1 MENERYLFVT
11 SDDNVS
17 RIIDFIWPVYKEIF
31 GIEKMY
37 GKQCII
43 YNDAELK
50 HVDTE
55 LGTDSAKIKLALKEP
70 CMWNE
75 MIFQLAYEMCYC
87 ILQEYKRQWKKE
99 RFLSWYE
106 ETVCNAFSCYIL
118 KYSMENWNKC
128 DLSNINPEY
137 SKYIDEYLQM
147 KMKEEGTEQQ
157 ENINKLYDIFCDNPK
172 AVNSLEKY
180 YDYINEDNSSL
191 DVQRLNKDIG
201 ISIPETLSK
210 NESLEES
217 LPHYMYEI
225 CKKYWNE
232 KFSQFSAC
240 VAIVFSM
247 ALWII
252 KGIWYTYMA
261 GRFSVYKIDKCY
273 IDMNND
279 SVFLQT
285 IQLIAYLTIGIF
297 SNYVFYKILK
307 TKKKKVRNIVIFV
320 AIEVVI
326 LFFIAFVSNDFTVE
340 QLYSQL
346 TPGLVV
352 TVLILYIIV
361 VVLINSLVFE
371 NVPGLLSAKPGD
383 TPITE
388 LIQKQFSEAGYAII
402 SDLKNAVVDVSDYG
416 VPQKRKRV
424 IILGLRKEIY
434 GDQSPIL
441 IKKFYEE
448 ILPSY
453 KLEKKKTLRDAIG
466 DLPGLYPAEKV
477 VIYDGRKTAH
487 TIASTVVKNH
497 ISRYHNQRDI
507 QLFSMLAAD
516 IESGANQYL
525 AIEARKALYTQH
537 TGKTS
542 NIHKYN
548 VLKWNEPSTTIPAH
562 LCKDGLRHIHPDS
575 RQARTITVRE
585 AARIQTF
592 PDDYEFIGA
601 MTDQYKMIGNA
612 VPPEFARRLALAVHQ
627 LIFED

>member
-1 MENERYLFVT
+1 M
-11 SDDNVS
+11 
-17 RIIDFIWPVYKEIF
+17 
-31 GIEKMY
+31 
-37 GKQCII
+37 
-43 YNDAELK
+43 
-50 HVDTE
+50 
-55 LGTDSAKIKLALKEP
+55 
-70 CMWNE
+70 
-75 MIFQLAYEMCYC
+75 
-87 ILQEYKRQWKKE
+87 
-99 RFLSWYE
+99 
-106 ETVCNAFSCYIL
+106 
-118 KYSMENWNKC
+118 
-128 DLSNINPEY
+128 DLSNC
-137 SKYIDEYLQM
+137 S
-147 KMKEEGTEQQ
+147 
-157 ENINKLYDIFCDNPK
+157 
-172 AVNSLEKY
+172 
-180 YDYINEDNSSL
+180 
-191 DVQRLNKDIG
+191 
-201 ISIPETLSK
+201 ISEL
-210 NESLEES
+210 
-217 LPHYMYEI
+217 
-225 CKKYWNE
+225 
-232 KFSQFSAC
+232 
-240 VAIVFSM
+240 
-247 ALWII
+247 
-252 KGIWYTYMA
+252 
-261 GRFSVYKIDKCY
+261 
-273 IDMNND
+273 
-279 SVFLQT
+279 
-285 IQLIAYLTIGIF
+285 
-297 SNYVFYKILK
+297 
-307 TKKKKVRNIVIFV
+307 
-320 AIEVVI
+320 
-326 LFFIAFVSNDFTVE
+326 VS
-340 QLYSQL
+340 LYSQSIKEL
-346 TPGLVV
+346 KKRGVLRTKNVVGELGEYLV
-352 TVLILYIIV
+352 LEQYDRNPELPNLSV
-361 VVLINSLVFE
+361 VPVGTKNI
-371 NVPGLLSAKPGD
+371 
-383 TPITE
+383 
-388 LIQKQFSEAGYAII
+388 
-402 SDLKNAVVDVSDYG
+402 NAVSQEGERYSIKSTTSNITGAIYGLEPPNSTVIDKPLFEYMVICKLDSDCSLEGIY
-416 VPQKRKRV
+416 QLSWDSFLKRV

>member
-1 MENERYLFVT
+1 M
-11 SDDNVS
+11 S
-17 RIIDFIWPVYKEIF
+17 
-31 GIEKMY
+31 
-37 GKQCII
+37 
-43 YNDAELK
+43 
-50 HVDTE
+50 
-55 LGTDSAKIKLALKEP
+55 KIKTVDLFAGCGGLTEGFAQSGLFETQACVEWETAQCQNLTKRLKEKWSMTDADQRVIRFDIQRTEELLSGFSDEKYGISAGLDALVGSNLDLVIGGPP
-70 CMWNE
+70 C
-75 MIFQLAYEMCYC
+75 QAYSIAGRIRDEHGMKNDY
-87 ILQEYKRQWKKE
+87 RN
-99 RFLSWYE
+99 FLFES
-106 ETVCNAFSCYIL
+106 
-118 KYSMENWNKC
+118 
-128 DLSNINPEY
+128 
-137 SKYIDEYLQM
+137 YLRIVEHF
-147 KMKEEGTEQQ
+147 K
-157 ENINKLYDIFCDNPK
+157 PK
-172 AVNSLEKY
+172 A
-180 YDYINEDNSSL
+180 
-191 DVQRLNKDIG
+191 
-201 ISIPETLSK
+201 
-210 NESLEES
+210 
-217 LPHYMYEI
+217 
-225 CKKYWNE
+225 
-232 KFSQFSAC
+232 
-240 VAIVFSM
+240 
-247 ALWII
+247 
-252 KGIWYTYMA
+252 
-261 GRFSVYKIDKCY
+261 
-273 IDMNND
+273 
-279 SVFLQT
+279 
-285 IQLIAYLTIGIF
+285 
-297 SNYVFYKILK
+297 
-307 TKKKKVRNIVIFV
+307 
-320 AIEVVI
+320 
-326 LFFIAFVSNDFTVE
+326 
-340 QLYSQL
+340 
-346 TPGLVV
+346 
-352 TVLILYIIV
+352 
-361 VVLINSLVFE
+361 LVFE

>member
-1 MENERYLFVT
+1 M
-11 SDDNVS
+11 S
-17 RIIDFIWPVYKEIF
+17 
-31 GIEKMY
+31 
-37 GKQCII
+37 
-43 YNDAELK
+43 
-50 HVDTE
+50 
-55 LGTDSAKIKLALKEP
+55 KIKTVDLFAGCGGSTEGFAQSGLFETLACVEWESAQCQNLTKRLKEKWSMTDADQRVIRFDIQRTEELLSGFSDEKYGISAGLDALVGSNLDLVIGGPP
-70 CMWNE
+70 C
-75 MIFQLAYEMCYC
+75 QAYSIAGRIRDEHGMKNDY
-87 ILQEYKRQWKKE
+87 RN
-99 RFLSWYE
+99 FLFES
-106 ETVCNAFSCYIL
+106 
-118 KYSMENWNKC
+118 
-128 DLSNINPEY
+128 
-137 SKYIDEYLQM
+137 YLRIVEHF
-147 KMKEEGTEQQ
+147 K
-157 ENINKLYDIFCDNPK
+157 PK
-172 AVNSLEKY
+172 A
-180 YDYINEDNSSL
+180 
-191 DVQRLNKDIG
+191 
-201 ISIPETLSK
+201 
-210 NESLEES
+210 
-217 LPHYMYEI
+217 
-225 CKKYWNE
+225 
-232 KFSQFSAC
+232 
-240 VAIVFSM
+240 
-247 ALWII
+247 
-252 KGIWYTYMA
+252 
-261 GRFSVYKIDKCY
+261 
-273 IDMNND
+273 
-279 SVFLQT
+279 
-285 IQLIAYLTIGIF
+285 
-297 SNYVFYKILK
+297 
-307 TKKKKVRNIVIFV
+307 
-320 AIEVVI
+320 
-326 LFFIAFVSNDFTVE
+326 
-340 QLYSQL
+340 
-346 TPGLVV
+346 
-352 TVLILYIIV
+352 
-361 VVLINSLVFE
+361 LVFE

>member
-1 MENERYLFVT
+1 M
-11 SDDNVS
+11 S
-17 RIIDFIWPVYKEIF
+17 
-31 GIEKMY
+31 
-37 GKQCII
+37 
-43 YNDAELK
+43 
-50 HVDTE
+50 
-55 LGTDSAKIKLALKEP
+55 KIKTVDLFAGCGGLTEGFAQSGLFETLACVEWESAQCQNLTKRLKEKWSMTDADQRVIRFDIQRTEELLSGFSDEKYGISAGLDALVGSNLDLVIGGPP
-70 CMWNE
+70 C
-75 MIFQLAYEMCYC
+75 QAYSIAGRIRDEHGMKNDY
-87 ILQEYKRQWKKE
+87 RN
-99 RFLSWYE
+99 FLFES
-106 ETVCNAFSCYIL
+106 
-118 KYSMENWNKC
+118 
-128 DLSNINPEY
+128 
-137 SKYIDEYLQM
+137 YLRIVEHF
-147 KMKEEGTEQQ
+147 K
-157 ENINKLYDIFCDNPK
+157 PK
-172 AVNSLEKY
+172 A
-180 YDYINEDNSSL
+180 
-191 DVQRLNKDIG
+191 
-201 ISIPETLSK
+201 
-210 NESLEES
+210 
-217 LPHYMYEI
+217 
-225 CKKYWNE
+225 
-232 KFSQFSAC
+232 
-240 VAIVFSM
+240 
-247 ALWII
+247 
-252 KGIWYTYMA
+252 
-261 GRFSVYKIDKCY
+261 
-273 IDMNND
+273 
-279 SVFLQT
+279 
-285 IQLIAYLTIGIF
+285 
-297 SNYVFYKILK
+297 
-307 TKKKKVRNIVIFV
+307 
-320 AIEVVI
+320 
-326 LFFIAFVSNDFTVE
+326 
-340 QLYSQL
+340 
-346 TPGLVV
+346 
-352 TVLILYIIV
+352 
-361 VVLINSLVFE
+361 LVFE

-466 DLPGLYPAEKV
+466 DLPGLYPDEKV
-477 VIYDGRKTAH
+477 MIYDGRKTAH

>member
-1 MENERYLFVT
+1 M
-11 SDDNVS
+11 S
-17 RIIDFIWPVYKEIF
+17 
-31 GIEKMY
+31 
-37 GKQCII
+37 
-43 YNDAELK
+43 
-50 HVDTE
+50 
-55 LGTDSAKIKLALKEP
+55 KIKTVDLFAGCGGLTEGFAQSGLFETLACVEWESAQCQNLTKRLKEKWSMTDADQRVIRFDIQRTEELLSGFSDEKYGISAGLDALVGSNLDLVIGGPP
-70 CMWNE
+70 C
-75 MIFQLAYEMCYC
+75 QAYSIAGRIRDEHGMKNDY
-87 ILQEYKRQWKKE
+87 RN
-99 RFLSWYE
+99 FLFES
-106 ETVCNAFSCYIL
+106 
-118 KYSMENWNKC
+118 
-128 DLSNINPEY
+128 
-137 SKYIDEYLQM
+137 YLRIVEHF
-147 KMKEEGTEQQ
+147 K
-157 ENINKLYDIFCDNPK
+157 PK
-172 AVNSLEKY
+172 A
-180 YDYINEDNSSL
+180 
-191 DVQRLNKDIG
+191 
-201 ISIPETLSK
+201 
-210 NESLEES
+210 
-217 LPHYMYEI
+217 
-225 CKKYWNE
+225 
-232 KFSQFSAC
+232 
-240 VAIVFSM
+240 
-247 ALWII
+247 
-252 KGIWYTYMA
+252 
-261 GRFSVYKIDKCY
+261 
-273 IDMNND
+273 
-279 SVFLQT
+279 
-285 IQLIAYLTIGIF
+285 
-297 SNYVFYKILK
+297 
-307 TKKKKVRNIVIFV
+307 
-320 AIEVVI
+320 
-326 LFFIAFVSNDFTVE
+326 
-340 QLYSQL
+340 
-346 TPGLVV
+346 
-352 TVLILYIIV
+352 
-361 VVLINSLVFE
+361 LVFE

-548 VLKWNEPSTTIPAH
+548 VL
-562 LCKDGLRHIHPDS
+562 DGLRHIHPDS

>member
-1 MENERYLFVT
+1 M
-11 SDDNVS
+11 S
-17 RIIDFIWPVYKEIF
+17 
-31 GIEKMY
+31 
-37 GKQCII
+37 
-43 YNDAELK
+43 
-50 HVDTE
+50 
-55 LGTDSAKIKLALKEP
+55 KIKTVDLFAGCGGLTEGFAQLGLFETLACVEWESAQCQNLTKRLKEKWSMTDADQRVIRFDIQRTEELLSGFSDEKYGISAGLDALVGSNLDLVIGGPP
-70 CMWNE
+70 C
-75 MIFQLAYEMCYC
+75 QAYSIAGRIRDEHGMKNDY
-87 ILQEYKRQWKKE
+87 RN
-99 RFLSWYE
+99 FLFES
-106 ETVCNAFSCYIL
+106 
-118 KYSMENWNKC
+118 
-128 DLSNINPEY
+128 
-137 SKYIDEYLQM
+137 YLRIVEHF
-147 KMKEEGTEQQ
+147 K
-157 ENINKLYDIFCDNPK
+157 PK
-172 AVNSLEKY
+172 A
-180 YDYINEDNSSL
+180 
-191 DVQRLNKDIG
+191 
-201 ISIPETLSK
+201 
-210 NESLEES
+210 
-217 LPHYMYEI
+217 
-225 CKKYWNE
+225 
-232 KFSQFSAC
+232 
-240 VAIVFSM
+240 
-247 ALWII
+247 
-252 KGIWYTYMA
+252 
-261 GRFSVYKIDKCY
+261 
-273 IDMNND
+273 
-279 SVFLQT
+279 
-285 IQLIAYLTIGIF
+285 
-297 SNYVFYKILK
+297 
-307 TKKKKVRNIVIFV
+307 
-320 AIEVVI
+320 
-326 LFFIAFVSNDFTVE
+326 
-340 QLYSQL
+340 
-346 TPGLVV
+346 
-352 TVLILYIIV
+352 
-361 VVLINSLVFE
+361 LVFE

-453 KLEKKKTLRDAIG
+453 KLEKKKTLKDAIG

-562 LCKDGLRHIHPDS
+562 LCKDGLRYIHPDS

>member
-1 MENERYLFVT
+1 MTDADQRVIRFDIQRTEELLSGFSDEKYGISAGLDALVGSNLDLVIGGPPCQAYSIAGRIRDEHGMTHDYRNFLFESYL
-11 SDDNVS
+11 
-17 RIIDFIWPVYKEIF
+17 RIVEHFK
-31 GIEKMY
+31 
-37 GKQCII
+37 
-43 YNDAELK
+43 
-50 HVDTE
+50 
-55 LGTDSAKIKLALKEP
+55 
-70 CMWNE
+70 
-75 MIFQLAYEMCYC
+75 
-87 ILQEYKRQWKKE
+87 
-99 RFLSWYE
+99 
-106 ETVCNAFSCYIL
+106 
-118 KYSMENWNKC
+118 
-128 DLSNINPEY
+128 
-137 SKYIDEYLQM
+137 
-147 KMKEEGTEQQ
+147 
-157 ENINKLYDIFCDNPK
+157 PK
-172 AVNSLEKY
+172 A
-180 YDYINEDNSSL
+180 
-191 DVQRLNKDIG
+191 
-201 ISIPETLSK
+201 
-210 NESLEES
+210 
-217 LPHYMYEI
+217 
-225 CKKYWNE
+225 
-232 KFSQFSAC
+232 
-240 VAIVFSM
+240 
-247 ALWII
+247 
-252 KGIWYTYMA
+252 
-261 GRFSVYKIDKCY
+261 
-273 IDMNND
+273 
-279 SVFLQT
+279 
-285 IQLIAYLTIGIF
+285 
-297 SNYVFYKILK
+297 
-307 TKKKKVRNIVIFV
+307 
-320 AIEVVI
+320 
-326 LFFIAFVSNDFTVE
+326 
-340 QLYSQL
+340 
-346 TPGLVV
+346 
-352 TVLILYIIV
+352 
-361 VVLINSLVFE
+361 LVFE

-477 VIYDGRKTAH
+477 MIYDGRKTAH

>member
-1 MENERYLFVT
+1 M
-11 SDDNVS
+11 S
-17 RIIDFIWPVYKEIF
+17 
-31 GIEKMY
+31 
-37 GKQCII
+37 
-43 YNDAELK
+43 
-50 HVDTE
+50 
-55 LGTDSAKIKLALKEP
+55 KIKTVDLFAGCGGLTEGFAQSGLCETLACVEWESAQCQNLTKRLKEKWSMTDADQRVIRFDIQRTEELLSGFSDEKYGISAGLDALVGSNLDLVIGGPP
-70 CMWNE
+70 C
-75 MIFQLAYEMCYC
+75 QAYSIAGRIRDEHGMKNDY
-87 ILQEYKRQWKKE
+87 RN
-99 RFLSWYE
+99 FLFES
-106 ETVCNAFSCYIL
+106 
-118 KYSMENWNKC
+118 
-128 DLSNINPEY
+128 
-137 SKYIDEYLQM
+137 YLRIVEHF
-147 KMKEEGTEQQ
+147 K
-157 ENINKLYDIFCDNPK
+157 PK
-172 AVNSLEKY
+172 A
-180 YDYINEDNSSL
+180 
-191 DVQRLNKDIG
+191 
-201 ISIPETLSK
+201 
-210 NESLEES
+210 
-217 LPHYMYEI
+217 
-225 CKKYWNE
+225 
-232 KFSQFSAC
+232 
-240 VAIVFSM
+240 
-247 ALWII
+247 
-252 KGIWYTYMA
+252 
-261 GRFSVYKIDKCY
+261 
-273 IDMNND
+273 
-279 SVFLQT
+279 
-285 IQLIAYLTIGIF
+285 
-297 SNYVFYKILK
+297 
-307 TKKKKVRNIVIFV
+307 
-320 AIEVVI
+320 
-326 LFFIAFVSNDFTVE
+326 
-340 QLYSQL
+340 
-346 TPGLVV
+346 
-352 TVLILYIIV
+352 
-361 VVLINSLVFE
+361 LVFE